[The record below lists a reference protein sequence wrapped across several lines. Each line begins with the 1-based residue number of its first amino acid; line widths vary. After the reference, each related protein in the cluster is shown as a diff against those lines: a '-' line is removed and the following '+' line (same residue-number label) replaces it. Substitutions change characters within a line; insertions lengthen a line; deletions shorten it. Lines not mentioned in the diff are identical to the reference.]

1 MEKLLKVNEVSE
13 ILQMSPKTIY
23 HWVQSRQIPFFK
35 VYAAR
40 GKSGLV
46 RFKQSDLEQWLRK
59 RKQGEDYR
67 EIIIS

>member
-23 HWVQSRQIPFFK
+23 HWVQCRQIPFFK
-35 VYAAR
+35 VYTAR
-40 GKSGLV
+40 GKNGLV

-59 RKQGEDYR
+59 RKQGEDHR